1 MAGGRRE
8 IVLTPIE
15 VAIDEMQTK
24 VSSLR
29 EVINN
34 PLPNAMKLQLNLQG
48 CVSTQVSAP
57 QGHEGREVEGTPGGG
72 GGGGGG
78 PFKRV
83 SGVER
88 MNEGMKENL
97 YIVPLVEVGGVG
109 GGAFRKSAV

>member
-1 MAGGRRE
+1 MQATHTFPYIKKRVEVMAGGRRE

-57 QGHEGREVEGTPGGG
+57 QGHEL
-72 GGGGGG
+72 
-78 PFKRV
+78 
-83 SGVER
+83 S
-88 MNEGMKENL
+88 L
-97 YIVPLVEVGGVG
+97 IHI
-109 GGAFRKSAV
+109 

>member
-34 PLPNAMKLQLNLQG
+34 PIPDAKKLQLNLQG
-48 CVSTQVSAP
+48 CVSSQVRPIGLRQLAGASCRAASA
-57 QGHEGREVEGTPGGG
+57 R
-72 GGGGGG
+72 
-78 PFKRV
+78 R
-83 SGVER
+83 
-88 MNEGMKENL
+88 
-97 YIVPLVEVGGVG
+97 YVP
-109 GGAFRKSAV
+109 

>member
-48 CVSTQVSAP
+48 CVSAQVSACLLYTSP
-57 QGHEGREVEGTPGGG
+57 SPRDDN
-72 GGGGGG
+72 
-78 PFKRV
+78 R
-83 SGVER
+83 SR
-88 MNEGMKENL
+88 M
-97 YIVPLVEVGGVG
+97 PS
-109 GGAFRKSAV
+109 SA